1 MRKEDTMQAEHTECD
16 IIIITQEKWDSI
28 CSDYKGTWQDY
39 YNERPDWIG
48 RKVVM
53 SGCINPNE
61 LGKLLVEGE
70 HFIIRGEDEGR

>member
-1 MRKEDTMQAEHTECD
+1 MDNKTKEM
-16 IIIITQEKWDSI
+16 IVITKEKWDSI

-48 RKVVM
+48 RRVVM
-53 SGCINPNE
+53 SGCINPKE

-70 HFIIRGEDEGR
+70 HFIIADKGESYGRNVL